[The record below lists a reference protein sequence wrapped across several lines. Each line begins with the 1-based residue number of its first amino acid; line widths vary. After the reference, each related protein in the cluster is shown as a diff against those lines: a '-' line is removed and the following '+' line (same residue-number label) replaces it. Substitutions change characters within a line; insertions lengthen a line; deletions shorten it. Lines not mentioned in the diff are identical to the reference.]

1 MILGTGIDLID
12 IRRIE
17 HSLARFGERFEKRVF
32 TPAEQ
37 NYARKGKVDTRA
49 IASIYAKRFAAKEA
63 CAKALGTGFGQN
75 VSWQDIEVIKN
86 DSGGVGINLS
96 GAALKKLTALTPES
110 MKPQIFLSLTDEYPY
125 AQAQVMISCYFE
137 NSDKK

>member
-1 MILGTGIDLID
+1 MILGTGIDLVD

-17 HSLARFGERFEKRVF
+17 HSLSRFGERFEKRVF

-37 NYARKGKVDTRA
+37 SYARKGKGETRA

-63 CAKALGTGFGQN
+63 CAKALGTGFWQN

-86 DSGGVGINLS
+86 ASGGVGISLK
-96 GAALKKLTALTPES
+96 GAALKKLTALTPAG

-125 AQAQVMISCYFE
+125 AQAQVMISAT
-137 NSDKK
+137 DKKKT